1 MGVAYKITNYGE
13 TTISIQNYVN
23 RLESIGVPLNRF
35 YSFLNEAKQ
44 TIKSVSQSDDYQLL
58 IIIEHDLFSGLDGEG
73 CFDEWFLTI
82 KLYKL
87 TPPRH
92 DWIIQHI
99 VKGVK
104 LIHEYEDKENF
115 TIRDL
120 SPIFD
125 KMYSSEIPDL
135 ILLNKEETLRFL
147 NGEPVGVSCPL
158 FVLSS

>member
-1 MGVAYKITNYGE
+1 MGVAYKVTNYGE
-13 TTISIQNYVN
+13 TTISTQKYVD
-23 RLESIGVPLNRF
+23 RLEYLGVPLNRF
-35 YSFLNEAKQ
+35 YSFLNDAKQ
-44 TIKSVSQSDDYQLL
+44 TIESASQSDNYQLL

-82 KLYKL
+82 KLYNL
-87 TPPRH
+87 TTPRH
-92 DWIIQHI
+92 DWIIQHV

-125 KMYSSEIPDL
+125 KIYSSEIPDL

-158 FVLSS
+158 YILSS

>member
-1 MGVAYKITNYGE
+1 MGVAYKTTNYGE
-13 TTISIQNYVN
+13 ITISIQNYVN
-23 RLESIGVPLNRF
+23 RLESIGIPLNRF
-35 YSFLNEAKQ
+35 YSFLNNAKQ
-44 TIKSVSQSDDYQLL
+44 TIKSASQSDDYQLL

-82 KLYKL
+82 KLYNL
-87 TPPRH
+87 TTPRH
-92 DWIIQHI
+92 DWIIQHV

-135 ILLNKEETLRFL
+135 ILLNKEETIKFL

-158 FVLSS
+158 YVLSS

>member
-1 MGVAYKITNYGE
+1 MGVAYKTTNYGE
-13 TTISIQNYVN
+13 TTISTKNYVD
-23 RLESIGVPLNRF
+23 RLEYLGVPLDRF
-35 YSFLNEAKQ
+35 YSFLNDAKQ
-44 TIKSVSQSDDYQLL
+44 TIKSASRSDNYQLL
-58 IIIEHDLFSGLDGEG
+58 IIIEHEIFGGLDGEG
-73 CFDEWFLTI
+73 CYDEWFLTI
-82 KLYKL
+82 KLYNL
-87 TPPRH
+87 TTPRH
-92 DWIIQHI
+92 DWLIHHI

-125 KMYSSEIPDL
+125 KMSSSDIPDL

-158 FVLSS
+158 YVLSS

>member
-1 MGVAYKITNYGE
+1 MGVAYKTTNYGE

-35 YSFLNEAKQ
+35 YSFLNNAKQ
-44 TIKSVSQSDDYQLL
+44 TIKSASQSDDYQLL
-58 IIIEHDLFSGLDGEG
+58 IIIEHDVFGGLDGEG

-92 DWIIQHI
+92 SWIIHHI
-99 VKGVK
+99 VKGVQ
-104 LIHEYEDKENF
+104 LIHKYEDKNDF

-120 SPIFD
+120 TPIFD
-125 KMYSSEIPDL
+125 NVSSSDIPD
-135 ILLNKEETLRFL
+135 IIVLNTEETVKFL
-147 NGEPVGVSCPL
+147 NGEPVGLSCPL
-158 FVLSS
+158 HMLSS

>member
-1 MGVAYKITNYGE
+1 MGVAYKVTNYGE
-13 TTISIQNYVN
+13 TTISTQKYVD

-44 TIKSVSQSDDYQLL
+44 TIKSASQSDDYQLL

-87 TPPRH
+87 TTPRH

-125 KMYSSEIPDL
+125 KMSSSDIPDL

-147 NGEPVGVSCPL
+147 NKEPVGVSCPL
-158 FVLSS
+158 YVLSS